1 MKGKKIKLLLV
12 DDHKIIR
19 DGIKALIGDKDNIE
33 VVGEVASGQEAIDFL
48 VKNAVDVVLMDINMP
63 GMTGI
68 ETTKKILSKKP
79 KKPIVLALSM
89 HNEEA
94 YIVDMLKN
102 GASGYV
108 LKESGR
114 EELIKAIQT
123 VNQGKKYLS
132 AEMSLQLI
140 DDLINGKTPIDSAKN
155 EKSNLVNLTKRELE
169 IVKQISNGGTSH
181 EISQQLKISKRTV
194 EAHKR
199 NVFQKL
205 EIKNS
210 AALVKY
216 AFENNLV

>member
-1 MKGKKIKLLLV
+1 MKGKNIKLLIV

-19 DGIKALIGDKDNIE
+19 DGIKALIGDRDNIE
-33 VVGEVASGQEAIDFL
+33 VVGELGSGQEAIEF
-48 VKNAVDVVLMDINMP
+48 VEKKAVDVILMDINMP

-68 ETTKKILSKKP
+68 ETTKKILAKKP
-79 KKPIVLALSM
+79 KRPIILALSM

-102 GASGYV
+102 GAKGYV

-132 AEMSLQLI
+132 TEMSLQLI
-140 DDLINGKTPIDSAKN
+140 DDLINGKTNSTKSEVEN
-155 EKSNLVNLTKRELE
+155 SNLVNLTKRELE
-169 IVKQISNGGTSH
+169 IIQQISNGSSSQ